1 MGRSMA
7 KSTRRDARTCAGLKN
22 GKNDAYLHG
31 RGLHEPGRAP
41 KHGAGRGSGFR
52 ASFGRVTARP
62 ALSFSGLGTPN
73 GPTSRETTQIDDDD
87 SRNKLYTFSKDG
99 FI

>member
-1 MGRSMA
+1 MLVSAADG
-7 KSTRRDARTCAGLKN
+7 TLDGEEYTRDARTCVGLKT

-52 ASFGRVTARP
+52 ASLGRVITRP
-62 ALSFSGLGTPN
+62 ALSSSVFGTPN
-73 GPTSRETTQIDDDD
+73 GPTSQEDDD
-87 SRNKLYTFSKDG
+87 SGIKVKINAVLG
-99 FI
+99 

>member
-1 MGRSMA
+1 MLVSAADG
-7 KSTRRDARTCAGLKN
+7 TLDGEEYTRDARTCVGLKT

-52 ASFGRVTARP
+52 ASLGRATRP
-62 ALSFSGLGTPN
+62 AL
-73 GPTSRETTQIDDDD
+73 TSLPARVQRTVNKRHAGDDL
-87 SRNKLYTFSKDG
+87 S
-99 FI
+99 